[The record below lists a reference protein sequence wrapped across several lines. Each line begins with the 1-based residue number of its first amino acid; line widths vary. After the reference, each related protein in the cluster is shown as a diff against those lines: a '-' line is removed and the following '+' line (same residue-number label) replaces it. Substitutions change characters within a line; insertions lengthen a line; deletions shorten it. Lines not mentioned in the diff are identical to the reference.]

1 LECCGYFSPFVEATV
16 SQTCYARSILP
27 GCKKHY
33 FDFEKL
39 VLERW
44 YIVAFAIVPL
54 HIAIMVAALLCSNH
68 VTYRF
73 GKGMMPKAYRLSM
86 NSMAVIMDNYANQ
99 LAEQYGSDVAS
110 EVMARSRSN
119 LNLDAMP
126 TMPYNSGTQASGHS
140 YNDSKYGSLR
150 DRAPDGAS

>member
-1 LECCGYFSPFVEATV
+1 VRIDLAPFFLLLIN
-16 SQTCYARSILP
+16 QT
-27 GCKKHY
+27 
-33 FDFEKL
+33 FD
-39 VLERW
+39 
-44 YIVAFAIVPL
+44 
-54 HIAIMVAALLCSNH
+54 S
-68 VTYRF
+68 
-73 GKGMMPKAYRLSM
+73 
-86 NSMAVIMDNYANQ
+86 Q